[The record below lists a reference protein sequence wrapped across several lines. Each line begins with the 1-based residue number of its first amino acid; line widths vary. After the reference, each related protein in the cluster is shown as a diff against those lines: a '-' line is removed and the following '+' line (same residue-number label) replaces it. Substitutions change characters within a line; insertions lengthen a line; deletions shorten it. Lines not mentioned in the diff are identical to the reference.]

1 MVELQV
7 IGAQKIFL
15 GCHILSLKHD
25 ASCTYTLYLSS
36 STRIVLSNINFF
48 VYLKCLSRTRIKDS
62 ENRFLT
68 FPTFVMCYYV
78 LLMLCIL
85 VYILLSKTDCKT

>member
-25 ASCTYTLYLSS
+25 ASFTYTLYLSS

-78 LLMLCIL
+78 
-85 VYILLSKTDCKT
+85 